1 MLTDP
6 GENLDKMYEEIK
18 NVRKELEAVKKEPRD
33 ARNRKYIRSVERKY
47 QSKHSYLILEL
58 RRKVFS
64 L

>member
-33 ARNRKYIRSVERKY
+33 ARNGKYIRSVERKY